1 MKNIIKTTLLLTLAI
16 IFNSCEKELEF
27 GSNFEFQIN
36 NIDDSEIFINTNK
49 TFQIEVITTTNINDN
64 KNYKLSYQVV
74 SGNIQLKDGTTTLI
88 EGNQYDFELNDLNII
103 QLDLIPKQAGQNIL
117 KVILTDN
124 NNVVKSKEVVILCT
138 NEDYSFSFS
147 GTVPNPT
154 GDVNVGIPFSLT
166 LANTGQS
173 SNAFQL
179 KYISTGVGS
188 VLIGGNI
195 KPANQYFNVTEGA
208 IQGLYSSS
216 AVGSQTV
223 TFTCI
228 DSNAQT
234 QQVTLTF
241 NFEAQEF
248 NLTKISNFTV
258 KNTLKK
264 DFKFTLTNT
273 LPTATYQ
280 IKFSSTK
287 PSKISTGANELQ
299 MNQWLNLTII
309 ASNLYSYDYQAL
321 GDLNDILT
329 VEIKDSYNQIKSIN
343 YAITV
348 FSKPI
353 ILNQNI
359 QFTRQTPSYNPFGNG
374 SWNCNGYTRSNTLNT
389 ISGGATL
396 IKTKIII
403 KNKLTGVYDTLDFN
417 NSNIQNTL
425 EAVTSI
431 GNQTSNNA
439 YTGCY
444 NSSKYAGQIYTIQ
457 VQDSDGVWS
466 DIYNGTVN
474 SI

>member
-49 TFQIEVITTTNINDN
+49 TFQVEVISTTNINDN

-74 SGNIQLKDGTTTLI
+74 TGNIQLKDGTTTLI

-117 KVILTDN
+117 KIILTDN
-124 NNVVKSKEVVILCT
+124 NNVVKTKEVVILCT
-138 NEDYSFSFS
+138 DEDYSFLFS

-179 KYISTGVGS
+179 KYISTGIGNVI
-188 VLIGGNI
+188 IGGNI

-216 AVGSQTV
+216 AVGTQTI

-234 QQVTLTF
+234 QQVSLTF

-248 NLTKISNFTV
+248 TLTKITDFTV

-280 IKFSSTK
+280 IKFTSTK
-287 PSKISTGANELQ
+287 PSKIFLGTNELQ
-299 MNQWLNLTII
+299 MNQWLNLTVI

-321 GDLNDILT
+321 GDLNDVLT
-329 VEIKDSYNQIKSIN
+329 IEIKDSYNQVKSIN
-343 YAITV
+343 YTV
-348 FSKPI
+348 TVLSKPI
-353 ILNQNI
+353 IVNQNI
-359 QFTRQTPSYNPFGNG
+359 QFTRSTPNYNQFGN
-374 SWNCNGYTRSNTLNT
+374 SWSCVGNTRSNTLNT
-389 ISGGATL
+389 LSSGATL
-396 IKTKIII
+396 VKTKIII
-403 KNKLTGVYDTLDFN
+403 KNKLTGAYDTLEFN

-425 EAVTSI
+425 ETVSSVLK
-431 GNQTSNNA
+431 QTSNEA
-439 YTGCY
+439 FTGCY
-444 NSSKYAGQIYTIQ
+444 NSSKYAGQLYTIQ
-457 VQDSDGVWS
+457 IQDSDGVWS
-466 DIYNGTVN
+466 DIYNGTV
-474 SI
+474 SVI